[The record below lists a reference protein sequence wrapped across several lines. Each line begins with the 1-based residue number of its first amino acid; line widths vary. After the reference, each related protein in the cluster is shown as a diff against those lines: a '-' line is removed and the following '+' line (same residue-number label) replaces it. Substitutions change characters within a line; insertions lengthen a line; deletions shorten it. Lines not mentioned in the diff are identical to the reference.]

1 MDDYDAYIADFKA
14 DPDSAK
20 KLLSIGATP
29 YNHDDDIS
37 ELAALT
43 LIMNTILNLDEAIT
57 QN

>member
-1 MDDYDAYIADFKA
+1 MTDYDAYIVDFEADL
-14 DPDSAK
+14 DSAK
-20 KLLSIGATP
+20 KLLSIGASP
-29 YNHDDDIS
+29 YNQDYDIS